1 MTKYIKEGFDVIDDV
16 RRISN
21 QADAIVEACEDEQDK
36 LAEMMLRFDEENAG
50 RSLRDEKTALLRKR
64 ELLRSSLASLSEAD
78 ESYSEQRSALFNVDV
93 QIATL
98 FKLSGDTP
106 VPRAR
111 RRLPQWAREG
121 RNALTDT
128 GRRVSYLVRLVLFNV
143 IFFGA
148 IYLLLTSL

>member
-21 QADAIVEACEDEQDK
+21 QADSVVEACEDEQDK
-36 LAEMMLRFDEENAG
+36 LAEMMLKFDEENAG
-50 RSLRDEKTALLRKR
+50 RSLRDEKTALLRQR
-64 ELLRSSLASLSEAD
+64 ESLRSSLASLSEAD
-78 ESYSEQRSALFNVDV
+78 ESYSEQRSALYRVDLE
-93 QIATL
+93 IETL
-98 FKLSGDTP
+98 FKMSGDTP

-121 RNALTDT
+121 RNALVDA
-128 GRRVSYLVRLVLFNV
+128 GRQISYLFRLILFNV